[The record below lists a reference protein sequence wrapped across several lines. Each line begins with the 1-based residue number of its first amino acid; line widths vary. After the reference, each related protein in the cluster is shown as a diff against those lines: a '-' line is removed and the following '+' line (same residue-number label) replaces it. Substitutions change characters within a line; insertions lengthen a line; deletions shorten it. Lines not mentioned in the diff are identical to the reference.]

1 MKRNILGVLSIV
13 LIIGG
18 IGIFLYPRLN
28 NFTYQRKVLDEKEE
42 FIEIREEELASEE
55 KAVLIEELY
64 EKLKLEN
71 ERIYSDKQE
80 KLQDPF
86 IYESVGINLKK
97 YGIENNIIGYLNVP
111 KIGID
116 VPIILGA
123 NQKNLSKG
131 ATLMTETSYPIGGE
145 NTNAVIAGHRGL
157 PNKRMFRDIEKIE
170 VGDLIYVENF
180 KEKLTYKVVK
190 TDIIEPD
197 EIDKIL
203 IQDGKDMLSL
213 FTCHPYRVDNM
224 RYVVYA
230 ERVKK

>member
-1 MKRNILGVLSIV
+1 MKRNILCVLSIV
-13 LIIGG
+13 LIISG
-18 IGIFLYPRLN
+18 IGIFSYPRFT
-28 NFTYQRKVLDEKEE
+28 NFTYQRRILDEKEE
-42 FIEIREEELASEE
+42 FIEIREEELADE
-55 KAVLIEELY
+55 KKSSLIEELY

-71 ERIYSDKQE
+71 ERIYSDNQE

-86 IYESVGINLKK
+86 TYESTGIDLRK
-97 YGIENNIIGYLNVP
+97 YGIDNNVIGYLNIP
-111 KIGID
+111 RIGID

-157 PNKRMFRDIEKIE
+157 VNKRMFRDIEKIE
-170 VGDLIYVENF
+170 IGDFIYIENF
-180 KEKLTYKVVK
+180 KEKLTYKVVYI
-190 TDIIEPD
+190 DIIDPD
-197 EIDKIL
+197 EFDKIL
-203 IQDGKDMLSL
+203 IQDGKDMVSL